1 MAMPNYRIHRM
12 KDSPRQQF
20 RFGPHVSGVAH
31 IKPRDYQDS
40 GYVEAANEYD
50 AWLLLQNT
58 ERALAV
64 GDVLET
70 ETGAL
75 RICKYVGFEAAE
87 WIVPEVKSGLE
98 SVPAACGPGE
108 AEPAHSN

>member
-1 MAMPNYRIHRM
+1 MPNYRIHRI

-20 RFGPHVSGVAH
+20 RFAPHVTGAAH

-40 GYVEAANEYD
+40 GFVEAANEYE
-50 AWLLLQNT
+50 AWRMMRDSEQPLD
-58 ERALAV
+58 V

-70 ETGAL
+70 ETGKL

-87 WIVPEVKSGLE
+87 WVVPEVKTGLE
-98 SVPAACGPGE
+98 SVPPASGPGE
-108 AEPAHSN
+108 GEHVGSPVR